1 MLILKSFIWLLIA
14 YILGAATVML
24 VLHNLAIS
32 VKKDINKLTT
42 CKNNST
48 EDLFTM
54 YIYNSLESIK
64 KSNKP
69 YAVLEIPEELTLET
83 CKKIVLE
90 CIKDEPKLTLL
101 ENSYIKNSILL
112 QCACNDEIKTD
123 MVDMIKKVE
132 QLG

>member
-1 MLILKSFIWLLIA
+1 MLVLKSFICLLIA
-14 YILGAATVML
+14 YISGAATVML

-32 VKKDINKLTT
+32 VKKDMNKLAT
-42 CKNNST
+42 CKDNST

-64 KSNKP
+64 KRNKP

-101 ENSYIKNSILL
+101 ENSHIKNSILL
-112 QCACNDEIKTD
+112 QYACNDEIKTD
-123 MVDMIKKVE
+123 MIDMIKKS
-132 QLG
+132 